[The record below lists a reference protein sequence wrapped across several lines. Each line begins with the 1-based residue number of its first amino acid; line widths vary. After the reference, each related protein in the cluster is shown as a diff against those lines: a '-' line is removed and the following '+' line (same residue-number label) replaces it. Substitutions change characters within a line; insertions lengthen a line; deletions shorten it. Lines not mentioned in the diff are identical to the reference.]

1 MPRKRNPYDEVV
13 QEIREELGRRKN
25 EAEKSHPVPFGQE
38 RLSARDARH
47 RYSQMSRGEIEKLTP
62 DQRRG
67 MVKLLGM
74 DSVLAQLRKGG
85 G

>member
-13 QEIREELGRRKN
+13 QEIRGELHRRKD
-25 EAEKSHPVPFGQE
+25 EAAKSHPVPFGQE

-67 MVKLLGM
+67 MVKLLGV